1 MKRSLILV
9 VSDHPLVFDGVRAGF
24 EPDFDVVTM
33 APHAES
39 VIVAAGV
46 LDPCIVIVDLSRRS
60 VRSAAMTAR
69 LLEEMP
75 GLPLLVLL
83 DREANPDIQR
93 REWLDR
99 ALERDRLA
107 TELERGL
114 ERAFGMRVRAVQM
127 EANAPEDFLPEAVP
141 GFVYS
146 PTFNC

>member
-1 MKRSLILV
+1 
-9 VSDHPLVFDGVRAGF
+9 
-24 EPDFDVVTM
+24 M
-33 APHAES
+33 APHAEP

-75 GLPLLVLL
+75 GLPLVVLL
-83 DREANPDIQR
+83 DREANPDIKR
-93 REWLDR
+93 RALDR
-99 ALERDRLA
+99 GLERDRLA

-114 ERAFGMRVRAVQM
+114 ERAFGMRMRVVQV